1 MAPAKTPH
9 EIISRLNAEVVRALK
24 ASELQER
31 ISGLGAEPIGSAP
44 QELGAHMRAEIE
56 KLQKAVKAT
65 GLRRD

>member
-1 MAPAKTPH
+1 MLILEPLLSA
-9 EIISRLNAEVVRALK
+9 EITLA
-24 ASELQER
+24 
-31 ISGLGAEPIGSAP
+31 AP